1 LFQRERLDR
10 RALAR
15 KFLGIPAIPAN
26 EQAADL
32 AATFTARVLGDA
44 VPEIGARPPVAAFV
58 LEYSLAV
65 WCS

>member
-10 RALAR
+10 RALVR
-15 KFLGIPAIPAN
+15 EFLGTPAIPAK

-44 VPEIGARPPVAAFV
+44 VREIGARPHVTAFV